1 MLDDKGLFTFLTR
14 NIMRKCRNSTEMTR
28 LASMS
33 ANSSVGVVRRTAMLL
48 PMALLLSL
56 LGCGA
61 SPKRGIG
68 WQEYPFTLKAEA
80 QCRERFGENGADIRL
95 TATAPGEGEL
105 EFLAPDSLKGLCV
118 SVHDG
123 EGELRLGELCSPLC
137 GSVLD
142 DALALFSLTALDTSR
157 MP

>member
-61 SPKRGIG
+61 SPKREIG
-68 WQEYPFTLKAEA
+68 WQEYPFTLKALRRKRRGYTA
-80 QCRERFGENGADIRL
+80 HSHCTGGGRAGISCARFA
-95 TATAPGEGEL
+95 
-105 EFLAPDSLKGLCV
+105 
-118 SVHDG
+118 
-123 EGELRLGELCSPLC
+123 
-137 GSVLD
+137 
-142 DALALFSLTALDTSR
+142 
-157 MP
+157 